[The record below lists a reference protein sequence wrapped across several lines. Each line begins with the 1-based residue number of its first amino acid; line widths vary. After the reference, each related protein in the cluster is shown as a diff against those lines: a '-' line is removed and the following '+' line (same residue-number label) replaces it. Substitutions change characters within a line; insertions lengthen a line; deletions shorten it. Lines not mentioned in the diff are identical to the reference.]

1 VKLFAL
7 LQCIILAVL
16 WVVMPNDVLPSP
28 VEVFTTW
35 NNLALQ
41 DGLLIEL
48 GHSAVT
54 IAQALLYSSIISAVV
69 AYGASLAVIRPIASG
84 IATLRFLGFAGI
96 TFIFTMLTTD
106 GGELKVWLLT
116 FGMTVFLL
124 TNMLS
129 VTMSITQAEVDYAK
143 TLRMSK
149 FRTVYELLVRGK
161 LADFL
166 DMVRQNAAIG
176 WTMLSMV
183 EGLVRSEGGIGSLLL
198 NQNKHLH
205 LAGIF
210 AIQLTILLYGLFQDY
225 MLGLLRQAVCP
236 HIKYI
241 NVKG

>member
-1 VKLFAL
+1 MKLFAL

-16 WVVMPNDVLPSP
+16 WVAMPNDVLPSP
-28 VEVFTTW
+28 VEVFTAW

-41 DGLLIEL
+41 NGLLIEL
-48 GHSAVT
+48 GQSAVT

-124 TNMLS
+124 TNVLS
-129 VTMSITQAEVDYAK
+129 VTMSITQADVDYAK

-149 FRTVYELLVRGK
+149 FRTVYDLLV
-161 LADFL
+161 
-166 DMVRQNAAIG
+166 
-176 WTMLSMV
+176 S
-183 EGLVRSEGGIGSLLL
+183 
-198 NQNKHLH
+198 
-205 LAGIF
+205 
-210 AIQLTILLYGLFQDY
+210 
-225 MLGLLRQAVCP
+225 
-236 HIKYI
+236 
-241 NVKG
+241 